1 MLKFMY
7 SQSTLA
13 FDSFGDI
20 IIESSDLKMKYDN
33 RAVTL
38 QALTDFLQTTYGD
51 YFFSPLL
58 GANYDQFI
66 GKGITT
72 ALVLE
77 IANKIRSDIIL
88 LEIIPQHLFE
98 VYALKVEHTVQVRVI
113 LFEDDDYT
121 INLTYDPS
129 IGVTIGH

>member
-1 MLKFMY
+1 MLKFMF

-20 IIESSDLKMKYDN
+20 ILESEDLKIKYDN
-33 RAVTL
+33 RSVIL
-38 QALTDFLQTTYGD
+38 QALTDYLQTTYGD

-66 GKGITT
+66 GLGITT
-72 ALVLE
+72 ELVSE
-77 IANKIRSDIIL
+77 IANKIRSDIML
-88 LEIIPQHLFE
+88 LEIIPKQMFE

-113 LFEDDDYT
+113 LYEDDDYT